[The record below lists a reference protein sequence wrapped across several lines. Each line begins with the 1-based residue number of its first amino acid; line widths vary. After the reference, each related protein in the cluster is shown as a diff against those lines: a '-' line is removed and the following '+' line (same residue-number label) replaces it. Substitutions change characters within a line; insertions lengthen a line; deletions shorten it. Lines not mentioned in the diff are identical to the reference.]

1 VTEQKGHRPDN
12 SFLHRRSLHRDSG
25 GYVQPICPGEVNVM
39 TAGYGIIHSER
50 SSGTARTTGGTVFG
64 FQSWPA
70 LPRDQEE
77 TVLGFQHVDAG
88 ELPHI

>member
-1 VTEQKGHRPDN
+1 
-12 SFLHRRSLHRDSG
+12 
-25 GYVQPICPGEVNVM
+25 M